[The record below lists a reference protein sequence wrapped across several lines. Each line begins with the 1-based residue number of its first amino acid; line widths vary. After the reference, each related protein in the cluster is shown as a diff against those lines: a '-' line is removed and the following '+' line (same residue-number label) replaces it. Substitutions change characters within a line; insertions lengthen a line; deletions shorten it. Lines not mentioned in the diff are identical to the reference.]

1 MKTEKISLGADL
13 QNKFTAYLQ
22 VAATRRRIKYMG
34 TLKKRNESEIS
45 VENVWE
51 QSMLT
56 EDIDFLL
63 RLPLGDQ
70 MENQRLARII
80 SELSQQEYQILCL
93 RVIAGLKF
101 SEIADV
107 LGLGLFTVKNRY
119 RSIAKRLRSGGRDTY
134 DGKL

>member
-1 MKTEKISLGADL
+1 M
-13 QNKFTAYLQ
+13 
-22 VAATRRRIKYMG
+22 
-34 TLKKRNESEIS
+34 
-45 VENVWE
+45 
-51 QSMLT
+51 T

-101 SEIADV
+101 SEIADI
-107 LGLGLFTVKNRY
+107 LGLGLYTVKNRY
-119 RSIAKRLRSGGRDTY
+119 RSIVKRLRSGGGDTY
-134 DGKL
+134 GVRL